1 MTIEIQ
7 LKDLIIE
14 RFGSMSDFAIKS
26 GIPNS
31 TLASIMSRGVLS
43 SNMKNICA
51 LCSFLNISIDAL
63 VAGRIAPASNPACD
77 LEAVI
82 SATKSACNTATIDG
96 AILTSA
102 ERDLLCGFID
112 VSLDA
117 VKMYHANRQ

>member
-1 MTIEIQ
+1 MTIESQI
-7 LKDLIIE
+7 KDMIIE
-14 RFGSMSDFAIKS
+14 RFGSVSDFSAKS

-31 TLASIMSRGVLS
+31 TVASIMSRGVLS

-63 VAGRIAPASNPACD
+63 VAGRIAPASTPACD
-77 LEAVI
+77 LDNVI
-82 SATKSACNTATIDG
+82 AATKSACNTATIDG
-96 AILTSA
+96 TILTSA

-117 VKMYHANRQ
+117 VKKYHVNRQ